1 MTKISVGILLFP
13 GFQLLDVAGP
23 RDAFAEAEA
32 LSRRVHQYS
41 IMTVGTTRGS
51 ITSSSGMTV
60 VPDRT
65 IFDPC
70 PDFDTVL
77 IPGGVGIFDAM
88 QDAGLCEWV
97 VARSRACRRLAAI
110 CNGAFLL
117 GAAGLLDG
125 RTATTHWID
134 AGNLAR
140 QFPRAIVEP
149 DRIYVK
155 DKGIYTTA
163 GVTAGIDLS
172 LVLIEEDFG
181 RVLALDVAKYLIVY
195 LRRAGGQSQF
205 SPLLDVQGT
214 ANSEVERLQHYLQEN
229 LREQHTLDS
238 IAKKAHMSARNL
250 SRLFARDCGI
260 SPMAFLNDARI
271 DAARRMLEETDCSM
285 KEIAAK
291 CGFDSP
297 TGLRRAFQRRLE
309 LTPLEYKHRFRS
321 LHSEKHKPGTSPRKP
336 E

>member
-1 MTKISVGILLFP
+1 MTKITVGILLFP

-23 RDAFAEAEA
+23 RDAFSEAEA

-41 IMTVGTTRGS
+41 IMTIGSTRGS

-70 PDFDTVL
+70 PEFDTVL
-77 IPGGVGIFDAM
+77 VPGGVGIFDAM
-88 QDAGLCEWV
+88 QDISLCDWV
-97 VARSRACRRLAAI
+97 AARSRTCRRLAAI

-117 GAAGLLDG
+117 GAAGLLNG

-134 AGNLAR
+134 ATNLAR
-140 QFPRAIVEP
+140 RFPQAIIEP

-155 DKGIYTTA
+155 DKSIYTTA

-172 LVLIEEDFG
+172 LALIEEDYG
-181 RVLALDVAKYLIVY
+181 RGLALDVAKYLVVY

-205 SPLLDVQGT
+205 SPLLDAQGT
-214 ANSEVERLQHYLQEN
+214 ANSEVERIQHYLQEN
-229 LREQHTLDS
+229 LRQQHTLDS

-271 DAARRMLEETDCSM
+271 DAARRFLEETDFSM
-285 KEIAAK
+285 KEIATK
-291 CGFDSP
+291 CGFDSQ
-297 TGLRRAFQRRLE
+297 TGLRRAFQRRLQ
-309 LTPLEYKHRFRS
+309 LTPLEYKQRFRS
-321 LHSEKHKPGTSPRKP
+321 MQPEKRKTSTASPKIK
-336 E
+336 